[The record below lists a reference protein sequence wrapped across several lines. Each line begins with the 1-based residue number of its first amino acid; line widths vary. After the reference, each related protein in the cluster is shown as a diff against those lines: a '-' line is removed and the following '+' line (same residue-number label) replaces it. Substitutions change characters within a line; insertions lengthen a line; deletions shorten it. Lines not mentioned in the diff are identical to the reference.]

1 MSPEIGEMGLR
12 VDCMSENG
20 SFNLWIRDG
29 EIISFMSGL
38 QVSIST
44 IDKYIPDAV
53 KRAIHDFIYLA
64 KNTIITILPIKYIQK
79 DNKIT
84 IYI

>member
-1 MSPEIGEMGLR
+1 M
-12 VDCMSENG
+12 
-20 SFNLWIRDG
+20 
-29 EIISFMSGL
+29 GL

-79 DNKIT
+79 DNKSA
-84 IYI
+84 IYIYTRISAAQSANSF